1 MHLLFIIN
9 ESIVSQANYVHMY
22 YIFVSIY
29 RATFSLLLLIA
40 QNWSF
45 MSVSTCL
52 LMVVWVWSSLV
63 LNNSYKSKLLS
74 TLAVPVLN
82 LPYENIQE
90 FVHKSDEAA
99 AMLDRNAIAAVMV
112 RKILY
117 MCCILN
123 AI

>member
-1 MHLLFIIN
+1 
-9 ESIVSQANYVHMY
+9 
-22 YIFVSIY
+22 
-29 RATFSLLLLIA
+29 
-40 QNWSF
+40 
-45 MSVSTCL
+45 
-52 LMVVWVWSSLV
+52 MVVWVWSSLV

-112 RKILY
+112 RRILY
-117 MCCILN
+117 MYSILN